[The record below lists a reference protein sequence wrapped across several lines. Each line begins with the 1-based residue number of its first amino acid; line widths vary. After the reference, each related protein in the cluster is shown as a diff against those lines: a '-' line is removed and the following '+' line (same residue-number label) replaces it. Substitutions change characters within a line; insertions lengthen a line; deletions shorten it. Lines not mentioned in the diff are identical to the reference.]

1 MTSEPSRNSFR
12 SAVVRGERPAL
23 VLTDKMRRREAT
35 DDSLEGSMVQREE
48 VRRGNHRGGDRHRL
62 QSEAATARYVGEVH
76 DVEVVNLSSGG
87 AMIRC
92 DFAPRLWDMI
102 ELTLG
107 DGPENHSS
115 IECAV
120 RWLRDDLVG
129 LEFAHETQIDCD
141 PRQRAELL
149 LDTIQRSFPDSAV
162 HLDEPEEDEPKTEV
176 QPQDLG
182 NRFEKRHPLIWK
194 GEIHYAF
201 DSNPV
206 RLRNISEG
214 GALVDV
220 AIDYP
225 LGAELMLDLG
235 DAGQFGATVTWAAGD
250 QAGLKFDK
258 PFDLACLSKSRPE
271 IASHQHLMI
280 DFGQAAQDSTPWDAQ
295 WSRSSLAEMRDELEG
310 YLKR

>member
-35 DDSLEGSMVQREE
+35 DDSLEGSMVHRDE

-62 QSEAATARYVGEVH
+62 DSETATARYVGEVH

-92 DFAPRLWDMI
+92 GFAPRLWD
-102 ELTLG
+102 LLQLQLG
-107 DGPENHSS
+107 EGPG

-162 HLDEPEEDEPKTEV
+162 QLEEPEEIEKPQAET
-176 QPQDLG
+176 QDLG
-182 NRFEKRHPLIWK
+182 NRFQKRHPLIWK

-206 RLRNISEG
+206 RLRNI
-214 GALVDV
+214 
-220 AIDYP
+220 
-225 LGAELMLDLG
+225 
-235 DAGQFGATVTWAAGD
+235 T
-250 QAGLKFDK
+250 
-258 PFDLACLSKSRPE
+258 
-271 IASHQHLMI
+271 
-280 DFGQAAQDSTPWDAQ
+280 
-295 WSRSSLAEMRDELEG
+295 
-310 YLKR
+310 

>member
-12 SAVVRGERPAL
+12 SAVVRGERPTL
-23 VLTDKMRRREAT
+23 VLTDKMRRRQAS
-35 DDSLEGSMVQREE
+35 DDALEGSMVQREE
-48 VRRGNHRGGDRHRL
+48 ARRGNHRGGDRHRL
-62 QSEAATARYVGEVH
+62 EAQRATVQYVGQVH

-92 DFAPRLWDMI
+92 NFSPRLWD
-102 ELTLG
+102 LLQLQLG
-107 DGPENHSS
+107 EGPG

-120 RWLRDDLVG
+120 RWLRDDIVG

-149 LDTIQRSFPDSAV
+149 LDVIQRSFPDSVV
-162 HLDEPEEDEPKTEV
+162 HLDEPEEVAKPKAE
-176 QPQDLG
+176 PQDLG
-182 NRFEKRHPLIWK
+182 NRNEKRHPLIWK
-194 GEIHYAF
+194 GEIHFAF

-220 AIDYP
+220 SISYP
-225 LGAELMLDLG
+225 VGANVMLDLG
-235 DAGQFGATVTWAAGD
+235 NAGQFGALVSWVAGD
-250 QAGLKFDK
+250 QAGLRFEK
-258 PFDLACLSKSRPE
+258 PFDIACLAKARPE
-271 IASHQHLMI
+271 LASHQHLMI
-280 DFGQAAQDSTPWDAQ
+280 DFGQAPQDSTPWDEQ
-295 WSRSSLAEMRDELEG
+295 WSRSSLADMREELEG

>member
-23 VLTDKMRRREAT
+23 VLTDKMRRRDAS
-35 DDSLEGSMVQREE
+35 DDTLEGSIVRRDE
-48 VRRGNHRGGDRHRL
+48 VRRGDHRGGDRHRL
-62 QSEAATARYVGEVH
+62 EAESATVRYVGEMH

-92 DFAPRLWDMI
+92 DFAPRLWDI
-102 ELTLG
+102 LQLQLG
-107 DGPENHSS
+107 EGSG

-149 LDTIQRSFPDSAV
+149 LDVIQRSFPDSAV
-162 HLDEPEEDEPKTEV
+162 QLEEPDVEEKATAPA
-176 QPQDLG
+176 PQDLG

-225 LGAELMLDLG
+225 VGAEVMLDLG
-235 DAGQFGATVTWAAGD
+235 TAGQFGAIVTWAAGD
-250 QAGLKFDK
+250 QAGLKFEK
-258 PFDLACLSKSRPE
+258 PFDLASLAKARPE
-271 IASHQHLMI
+271 LAGHHHMTI
-280 DFGQAAQDSTPWDAQ
+280 DFGQASEQGTAWDQQ

>member
-1 MTSEPSRNSFR
+1 MTSEPPRNSFR

-23 VLTDKMRRREAT
+23 VRTDKKRLRDAS
-35 DDSLEGSMVQREE
+35 DDTLEGSIVRRDE

-62 QSEAATARYVGEVH
+62 DAESASVRYVGDVH

-92 DFAPRLWDMI
+92 NFAPRLWD
-102 ELTLG
+102 LLQLQLG
-107 DGPENHSS
+107 EGST

-149 LDTIQRSFPDSAV
+149 LDVIQRSFPNSAV
-162 HLDEPEEDEPKTEV
+162 HLEAPEEIEKPAAE
-176 QPQDLG
+176 PQDLG

-194 GEIHYAF
+194 GEIHYSF

-225 LGAELMLDLG
+225 LGSEVMLDLG

-250 QAGLKFDK
+250 QAGLKFEK
-258 PFDLACLSKSRPE
+258 PFDLACLAKARPE
-271 IASHQHLMI
+271 LASHQHLMI
-280 DFGQAAQDSTPWDAQ
+280 DFGQAAQDSTPWDEQ
-295 WSRSSLAEMRDELEG
+295 WSRSSLADMREELEG

>member
-35 DDSLEGSMVQREE
+35 DDSLEGSMVQRDE

-62 QSEAATARYVGEVH
+62 DSETATALYVGELH

-92 DFAPRLWDMI
+92 DFAPRLWD
-102 ELTLG
+102 LLQLQLG
-107 DGPENHSS
+107 EGSG

-162 HLDEPEEDEPKTEV
+162 HLEEPEEIDTPKA
-176 QPQDLG
+176 QPEQDLG
-182 NRFEKRHPLIWK
+182 NRDEKRHPLIWK

-225 LGAELMLDLG
+225 LGAEVMLDLG
-235 DAGQFGATVTWAAGD
+235 DAGQFGAIVTWAAGD
-250 QAGLKFDK
+250 QAGLKFEK
-258 PFDLACLSKSRPE
+258 PFDLSCLAKSRPE
-271 IASHQHLMI
+271 LASHQHLMI
-280 DFGQAAQDSTPWDAQ
+280 DFGQATEQGTPWDEQ
-295 WSRSSLAEMRDELEG
+295 WSRSSLADMREELEG

>member
-23 VLTDKMRRREAT
+23 VLTDKMRRREAK
-35 DDSLEGSMVQREE
+35 DDSLEGSMVQRGE

-62 QSEAATARYVGEVH
+62 AAQRATARYEAEAH

-92 DFAPRLWDMI
+92 GFQPRLWDM
-102 ELTLG
+102 LQLQLG
-107 DGPENHSS
+107 DGPGL
-115 IECAV
+115 ECAV
-120 RWLRDDLVG
+120 RWLRDDVVG
-129 LEFAHETQIDCD
+129 LEFAHETQIDCS

-149 LDTIQRSFPDSAV
+149 LEVIQRSFPDSTVQLEQEDAE
-162 HLDEPEEDEPKTEV
+162 EPTA
-176 QPQDLG
+176 PQDLG
-182 NRFEKRHPLIWK
+182 NRHEKRHPLIWK
-194 GEIHYAF
+194 GEILYAF

-220 AIDYP
+220 AINYP
-225 LGAELMLDLG
+225 LGASVMLDLG
-235 DAGQFGATVTWAAGD
+235 NAGQFGAVVSWVAGD

-258 PFDLACLSKSRPE
+258 PFDIACLAKARPE
-271 IASHQHLMI
+271 LASHGHLTI
-280 DFGQAAQDSTPWDAQ
+280 DFGSAAQDSTPWDAQ
-295 WSRSSLAEMRDELEG
+295 WGRSSLAEIRDELEG

>member
-35 DDSLEGSMVQREE
+35 DDTLETSMIQRSET
-48 VRRGNHRGGDRHRL
+48 RRGNHRGGDRHRL
-62 QSEAATARYVGEVH
+62 KSQSATACYLGELY
-76 DVEVVNLSSGG
+76 DVTVVNLSSGG

-92 DFAPRLWDMI
+92 DFTPRLWEMVR
-102 ELTLG
+102 LQLG
-107 DGPENHSS
+107 EGPG

-120 RWLRDDLVG
+120 RWLRDGLVG

-149 LDTIQRSFPDSAV
+149 LDVIQRSFPDVEV
-162 HLDEPEEDEPKTEV
+162 HLEDPEQDEPQKVEV
-176 QPQDLG
+176 DDLG
-182 NRFEKRHPLIWK
+182 NRLEKRHPLIWK
-194 GEIHYAF
+194 GDILYDF

-220 AIDYP
+220 EIDYP
-225 LGAELMLDLG
+225 LGAEVMLDLAA
-235 DAGQFGATVTWAAGD
+235 AGQFGATVSWIAGN
-250 QAGLKFDK
+250 QAGLKFEK
-258 PFDLACLSKSRPE
+258 PFDIACLSKARPE
-271 IASHQHLMI
+271 LTPFQHMKI
-280 DFGQAAQDSTPWDAQ
+280 DFGNHAAEDSTPWDEQ